1 MRKKLFGLLAL
12 ILTVCVVC
20 SPLTASAAAYQIDFD
35 LNSQAVE
42 LVNLDTGTVVYEKNA
57 DQKMEPA
64 STTKIMTFI
73 VASEHIKDLQGTKI
87 TVKKEVVDLLL
98 GTGSSLSG
106 ILEGEELTA
115 LQLLNCM
122 LVPSGNDAS
131 MVLADY
137 VGGGSIQKFVD
148 MMNEKAKE
156 LGCKNTH
163 FMNPHG
169 LHDDQHYTTAQDL
182 YLMTKY
188 AMGLPHFTEITSQAR
203 YTLPPTNKSSVQRTI
218 STTNLMIDKFN
229 GGSYYYKY
237 TKGIKTGS
245 HDEAGFCLVSTAI
258 RDGYSYLCIALG
270 APKVDKNGRSIA
282 THGEM
287 TDSQNLYEWAF
298 KNLRIKTVMEEGATA
313 GEVPLRYAWN
323 RDTLLLVAEKSYST
337 ILPKDVSETSVIV
350 TPNLPES
357 VDAPVKKGQVIGT
370 ATLSY
375 ADQELTKINLVAAE
389 SIERSELLRS
399 VDVVR
404 SIFTSTWFLVIMA
417 IIVLLLIIY
426 IILALIYNRKKKNLR
441 RIKKYR
447 KM

>member
-20 SPLTASAAAYQIDFD
+20 SPLTASAAAYHIDFD

-73 VASEHIKDLQGTKI
+73 VVSEHIKDLQGTKI

-106 ILEGEELTA
+106 VKEGEELTA

-188 AMGLPHFTEITSQAR
+188 AMGLPHFTEITSQTR
-203 YTLPPTNKSSVQRTI
+203 YTLPPTNKSAVERTI
-218 STTNLMIDKFN
+218 PTTNLMIDKFT

-237 TKGIKTGS
+237 AKGIKTGS

-270 APKVDKNGRSIA
+270 SPKIDKNGKNIT

-287 TDSQNLYEWAF
+287 IDSTKLYEWAF
-298 KNLRIKTVMEEGATA
+298 DNLRIKTVMEQGATA
-313 GEVPLRYAWN
+313 GEIPLRYAWN

-357 VDAPVKKGQVIGT
+357 VDAPVKKGDVIGT

-375 ADQELTKINLVAAE
+375 ADQELTTINLVASE

-404 SIFTSTWFLVIMA
+404 SIFTSTWFLVIVA